1 MGPCQGPDRG
11 PIPLT
16 RSSEKVVIFGWRLFH
31 FKLRGED
38 GILILREL
46 QSILVKK
53 LEEVPAGLFYLLTL
67 FCIWHMTLML

>member
-1 MGPCQGPDRG
+1 
-11 PIPLT
+11 
-16 RSSEKVVIFGWRLFH
+16 
-31 FKLRGED
+31 
-38 GILILREL
+38 LILREL